1 MKCRLFLLLSF
12 LCCAVFAQGTYPI
25 QNFSPSDYNARNQ
38 NWGLTQN
45 NSGEIYIA
53 NNEGLLTF
61 DGLNWQLYPSPNRSE
76 LRSVYMLDGK
86 IYSGCYREFG
96 YWAPLD
102 EGGLRYH
109 SISAA
114 IEDRLKED
122 EVFWN
127 IASYG
132 EYVIFQS
139 LERLYFYNI
148 TSEEVH
154 FKEVPSER
162 ARLFNVKDRLLFQVQ
177 GQGLMELVEGE
188 PRPWAN
194 SAGIADRV
202 VVHVAESDRGFMIL
216 NEDGKFFRKEG
227 DKLTPWEPVDAAI
240 LNGSKVYSAL
250 QTRSGDWV
258 LGTINQGVLILDKE
272 GKFMQSID
280 RSRGLLNNTVLSL
293 FEDQQGILWLGL
305 DNGISLVFQKSAFRE
320 YRDELGQLG
329 VVYAAVR
336 FEDELVLGTN
346 QGLYRSRFSEGK
358 SFERIPGSEGQVW
371 FLRKEGDQLLGGHNL
386 GTFSFE
392 QGQFRWLVRGPG
404 TFNIQEIPDR
414 PDLLLQ
420 GTYQGLSLLRK
431 GSKGWEFFKSIK
443 GFSTSSRFFTWTSSN
458 RLWVNHEYKG
468 LFELEVSSD
477 LDEAKLIQQ
486 SPPAGRSSSLVSFRG
501 QKLYA
506 HSGGIDLWDKEKGSW
521 QRDSLMTHL
530 FRSENDQLDGILI
543 PENNSGR
550 LWGIGREGLFYVSQ
564 QKIDGRLVSKQ
575 IDLSAEVR
583 QTLGTAGF
591 ECIAPIEKN
600 IYLLGRNEG
609 FLLIDLNVLKENLH
623 ELSLLS
629 VRQDVF
635 PRGSE
640 LLDIQDRSLE
650 LGSNPGELRV
660 ELGVNRIPVFQEV
673 YYQYRIPGEIDEW
686 SNWSTNPVV
695 RLSGLPVGDFRY
707 EFRSRINTSLNTNE
721 QYLNISVTP
730 PWYGRWWAVMLYIL
744 TFALML
750 WGIHHSYKGYY
761 QKEND
766 KMQRRIQEQRERE
779 QKEAAQRIT
788 QIEYEKLQQE
798 MESKNRELAVSTMSM
813 IKKNEFLNEIK
824 KHLQSIDAMEVK
836 PIIRKINKSL
846 TNEDDWKFFENA
858 FNQADQHFLKK
869 VKGLHPTLTSNDL
882 KICAYLRLNL
892 SSKEIAPLLN
902 ISVKSVEVKR
912 YRLRK
917 KLELEP
923 KQNLI
928 DYILAI

>member
-38 NWGLTQN
+38 NWGLAQN
-45 NSGEIYIA
+45 GSGEMYIA

-76 LRSVYMLDGK
+76 LRSVYIVEEK
-86 IYSGCYREFG
+86 IYTGCYREFG
-96 YWAPLD
+96 YWSPQPE
-102 EGGLRYH
+102 EGLKYH

-114 IEDRLKED
+114 IQDDLLED

-139 LERLYFYNI
+139 LKRLYFYNSS
-148 TSEEVH
+148 TEQVH
-154 FKEVPSER
+154 YQDIPSER
-162 ARLFNVKDRLLFQVQ
+162 ARLFKVKDRLLFQVQ
-177 GQGLMELVEGE
+177 GQGIMELIEGQA
-188 PRPWAN
+188 RLWA
-194 SAGIADRV
+194 SGEGVTDRIV
-202 VVHVAESDRGFMIL
+202 VQVAEAEQGLLIL
-216 NEDGKFFRKEG
+216 NEDGKFFQWDEG
-227 DKLTPWEPVDAAI
+227 ALSPWEPLDRQV
-240 LNGSKVYSAL
+240 LEGVKVYSAL
-250 QTRSGDWV
+250 QTKTGDWV
-258 LGTINQGVLILDKE
+258 LGTINQGVLILNKE
-272 GKFMQSID
+272 GKLLQQID
-280 RSRGLLNNTVLSL
+280 RSRGLLNNTVLNL
-293 FEDQQGILWLGL
+293 FEDRQGILWLGL
-305 DNGISLVFQKSAFRE
+305 DNGISLLFQESAFRE

-329 VVYAAVR
+329 VIYAAVR
-336 FEDELVLGTN
+336 FGDELVLGTN
-346 QGLYRSRFSEGK
+346 QGLYRSVATKEK
-358 SFERIPGSEGQVW
+358 DFELIPGSEGQVW
-371 FLRKEGDQLLGGHNL
+371 FLRTEGKELLGGHNL
-386 GTFSFE
+386 GTFSYSG
-392 QGQFRWLVRGPG
+392 GQFRWLVRGPG
-404 TFNIQEIPDR
+404 TFNIHEVPNR

-420 GTYQGLSLLRK
+420 GTYQGLSLLRQSE
-431 GSKGWEFFKSIK
+431 GGWEYFRSIQ
-443 GFSTSSRFFTWTSSN
+443 GFSTSTRFFVWTSSD

-468 LFELEVSSD
+468 LFELQLNQD
-477 LDEAKLIQQ
+477 LSEARVLQR
-486 SPPAGRSSSLVSFRG
+486 SAPAGRSSSLVDFRG
-501 QKLYA
+501 EKLYA
-506 HSGGIDLWDKEKGSW
+506 HSGGIDRWEADKGSW
-521 QRDSLMTHL
+521 QRDSLMTRM
-530 FRSENDQLDGILI
+530 FRAANDQLDGILI
-543 PENNSGR
+543 PENESGR
-550 LWGIGREGLFYVSQ
+550 LWGIGRKGLFYVSQ

-575 IDLSAEVR
+575 IDLSADVR

-591 ECIAPIEKN
+591 ECIAPIDKDV
-600 IYLLGRNEG
+600 YLLGRNEG
-609 FLLIDLNVLKENLH
+609 FLLIDLNTLKENVH

-629 VRQDVF
+629 VRQNVF
-635 PRGSE
+635 PRGSQS
-640 LLDIQDRSLE
+640 LDFEDRSLE

-686 SNWSTNPVV
+686 SSWSTNPVV

-750 WGIHHSYKGYY
+750 WGIHHLYKGYY
-761 QKEND
+761 QREND
-766 KMQRRIQEQRERE
+766 KVQKRLQEQRERE
-779 QKEAAQRIT
+779 QKEATQRIT
-788 QIEYEKLQQE
+788 QMEYEKLQQE

-824 KHLQSIDAMEVK
+824 KQLQTTELAEVK

-869 VKGLHPTLTSNDL
+869 IKGLHPGLTSNDL

-917 KLELEP
+917 KLELES
-923 KQNLI
+923 KQSLI
-928 DYILAI
+928 DYILAV